1 MGNNTTHTVC
11 YIIISNHPSHVMSDN
26 DIIAM
31 LAREAIM
38 NLESFVCPTIPQFDN
53 HDIKLPLGML
63 VP

>member
-1 MGNNTTHTVC
+1 
-11 YIIISNHPSHVMSDN
+11 MSDN

-31 LAREAIM
+31 LVREAIM